1 MKKADNFDSSK
12 WLVENKITTQSRLN
26 EDEEKRGF
34 YVTMKSKDG
43 LGKSTLTNLPNHA
56 NQTYSGALRSIER
69 LKDINGRKGKKYIY
83 YVSDTNGNPLDKDGN
98 IINEES
104 RLNEDEDLFTY
115 NNRGQGSGSD
125 SKTQKGTPISVN
137 DIEPEMNVIISYD
150 FDSGQGSGSQ
160 GTETLS
166 GKVKSVTSD
175 KVFISI
181 DDAKLNKYTK
191 KYQAMYKRDGKGI
204 SKRNITKITT
214 L

>member
-12 WLVENKITTQSRLN
+12 WLVENKITTQ
-26 EDEEKRGF
+26 
-34 YVTMKSKDG
+34 
-43 LGKSTLTNLPNHA
+43 
-56 NQTYSGALRSIER
+56 
-69 LKDINGRKGKKYIY
+69 
-83 YVSDTNGNPLDKDGN
+83 
-98 IINEES
+98 S

-125 SKTQKGTPISVN
+125 SKTQKGTSISVN
-137 DIEPEMNVIISYD
+137 DVEPEMNVIISYD
-150 FDSGQGSGSQ
+150 YDGGQGSGSQ